1 MLVSCQAYKS
11 VSSKYNILYN
21 GELFL
26 DEGITQ
32 LKESYNETFWDIIPV
47 LIENNITNKLPDYP
61 SKNFLKSEEKAIKVI
76 QKMGDDN
83 NIDSEYINQA
93 YLLLGKSRFYDKR
106 YLSSIQA
113 LNYILK
119 QNEKS
124 KFWFESLFY
133 RALIFI
139 NLEQYES
146 AISYVEKEQKKF
158 KISESEKSIIYQ
170 IIAEAYAKKKDFKK
184 VISSLQNS
192 VRFSNNNENIR
203 RTNFIIAQSFS
214 ALNDNDSTA
223 FYLENSLR
231 TKASKFEE
239 IYLDAK
245 LKLSLINLDSHDEFF
260 YKKELNRPRNFL
272 SRPKI
277 KYYYAVNQ
285 FQKGNVDFAS
295 LLFKETLKLNQND
308 DKLDEK
314 VYEELYKL
322 NLSNKEYLIANN
334 YLDSVI
340 NLLDNQSKKYFILN
354 KKREKLSIVS
364 DLEKENNFI
373 DSLFYL
379 STFTVEDLYEKL
391 YSKKVNQT
399 KIPNELLAEN
409 RSKTNSIFYFNNNSA
424 IASGLKQFK
433 NVWGKRERVDN
444 WRLSKVN
451 FIEVEK
457 EQGESKFSNFNIDND
472 VDQLIK
478 LIPYSKSRKDSLNKI
493 KNSNFYKKGLYF
505 YEYFND
511 LESSLENFN
520 KIDSELASELEY
532 LQSQYYLYRIYNTKE
547 FKNSK
552 IANQI
557 KINIIQNYSSS
568 SIAKTLS
575 KDELKIQ
582 NKVNIENYIESL
594 KDKLESNRIDYA
606 VRSIDSVLSKS
617 ITRTNRF
624 DLLLFKAELEAG
636 EKGID
641 NYINSLNE
649 LIEFYPELSQG
660 LKKKTVFLDQLNTK
674 KSMSINDS
682 SFIVF
687 FETDTKFNLNSL
699 MDIEYN
705 IDEYDGNTNLL
716 SFYGFQSILKAKD
729 FAEQLIKKNKILSNN
744 KYFVI
749 STPQYINML
758 IFKTLDELKK

>member
-26 DEGITQ
+26 DEGISQ
-32 LKESYNETFWDIIPV
+32 LKESYNENFWEIIPV
-47 LIENNITNKLPDYP
+47 LTENNITNTLPDYP

-119 QNEKS
+119 QNKKS
-124 KFWFESLFY
+124 KFWFEALFY

-146 AISYVEKEQKKF
+146 SISFVEKEQKKF
-158 KISESEKSIIYQ
+158 KISESEKSTIYQ
-170 IIAEAYAKKKDFKK
+170 IIAEAYSRKNDLNK
-184 VISSLQNS
+184 VISSLKYAL
-192 VRFSNNNENIR
+192 RFSNNNEDIR
-203 RTNFIIAQSFS
+203 RINFIIAQSFS
-214 ALNDNDSTA
+214 KLNENDSTSL
-223 FYLENSLR
+223 YLEKSLS

-245 LKLSLINLDSHDEFF
+245 LKLSLINEDLYDESF
-260 YKKELNRPRNFL
+260 YKTELNRPRNFL
-272 SRPKI
+272 SSAKI

-285 FQKGNVDFAS
+285 FQKGNVDLAS
-295 LLFKETLKLNQND
+295 LLLKEAIKLNQND
-308 DKLDEK
+308 DKLNEK
-314 VYEELYKL
+314 VYEQLYSL
-322 NLSNKEYLIANN
+322 NLSDKKYLIANN
-334 YLDSVI
+334 YLDSLM
-340 NLLDNQSKKYFILN
+340 NLLDNQSKKYFILS
-354 KKREKLSIVS
+354 KKREKLNIVS
-364 DLEKENNFI
+364 ELEKENNLI

-379 STFTVEDLYEKL
+379 STFTQVDLYEKL
-391 YSKKVNQT
+391 FLENVDKVKTSDQSKKQ
-399 KIPNELLAEN
+399 N
-409 RSKTNSIFYFNNNSA
+409 RLGANSIFYFNNSSA

-451 FIEVEK
+451 FIDVEK
-457 EQGESKFSNFNIDND
+457 EQGETKVLNFN
-472 VDQLIK
+472 VDSDIEQLIK
-478 LIPYSKSRKDSLNKI
+478 LIPYSATKKDSLNKI

-511 LESSLENFN
+511 LESSLENFK
-520 KIDSELASELEY
+520 KIDSQLVTELEY
-532 LQSQYYLYRIYNTKE
+532 LQSQYYLYRIYNSDL

-552 IANQI
+552 IRDQI
-557 KINIIQNYSSS
+557 KTNIIKNYPSS
-568 SIAKTLS
+568 SIAKTLF
-575 KDELKIQ
+575 KDKLQ
-582 NKVNIENYIESL
+582 NQNNVNISKYLDSL
-594 KDKLESNRIDYA
+594 KDKVDVNKIDYA
-606 VRSIDSVLSKS
+606 ISSIDSVLSKS
-617 ITRTNRF
+617 ISRINSF
-624 DLLLFKAELEAG
+624 DLLLFKAELEAK

-641 NYINSLNE
+641 SYINSLNE
-649 LIEFYPELSQG
+649 LIQFYPELSTG
-660 LKKKTVFLDQLNTK
+660 LKEKIAFLIQLTTK

-687 FETDTKFNLNSL
+687 FEIDTKFNVDTLELN
-699 MDIEYN
+699 EYN
-705 IDEYDGNTNLL
+705 IDKYDRATNLL
-716 SFYGFQSILKAKD
+716 SFYGFKSISKAKD
-729 FAEQLIKKNKILSNN
+729 FADQLIKKNKILSNN

>member
-1 MLVSCQAYKS
+1 MLVSCKAYKS

-26 DEGITQ
+26 DEGVAQ
-32 LKESYNETFWDIIPV
+32 LKESYNENFWDIIPV
-47 LIENNITNKLPDYP
+47 LIENNITNTLPDYP
-61 SKNFLKSEEKAIKVI
+61 SQNFLKSEEKASKVI

-83 NIDSEYINQA
+83 NIDSEYINQS

-119 QNEKS
+119 QNKKS
-124 KFWFESLFY
+124 KFWFEAFFY

-146 AISYVEKEQKKF
+146 AISFVEKEQKKF
-158 KISESEKSIIYQ
+158 KFSESEKSIIYQ
-170 IIAEAYAKKKDFKK
+170 INAEAYSKKKDFKK
-184 VISSLQNS
+184 IISSLHNAA
-192 VRFSNNNENIR
+192 RFSKNNEDIR
-203 RTNFIIAQSFS
+203 RINFIIAQSFS
-214 ALNDNDSTA
+214 ALNENDSTSL
-223 FYLENSLR
+223 YLEKSIS

-245 LKLSLINLDSHDEFF
+245 LKLSLINFDLYDESFF
-260 YKKELNRPRNFL
+260 KKELNRPRNFL
-272 SRPKI
+272 SLAKI
-277 KYYYAVNQ
+277 KYYYAANQ
-285 FQKGNVDFAS
+285 FQKGNVDIAS
-295 LLFKETLKLNQND
+295 LLFREALKLNQND
-308 DKLDEK
+308 DKLNEK
-314 VYEELYKL
+314 VYEQLYAL
-322 NLSNKEYLIANN
+322 NLSDKEYLTANN

-354 KKREKLSIVS
+354 KKREKLNIVS
-364 DLEKENNFI
+364 DLEKENNLI

-379 STFTVEDLYEKL
+379 STFTKEDLYEKL
-391 YSKKVNQT
+391 YLEKVNKI
-399 KIPNELLAEN
+399 KIPNESLTEN
-409 RSKTNSIFYFNNNSA
+409 RLKINSIFYFNNNSA
-424 IASGLKQFK
+424 IASGLRQFK

-451 FIEVEK
+451 FIDIKK
-457 EQGESKFSNFNIDND
+457 EEGESKLSNFNVDND
-472 VDQLIK
+472 IDQLIK
-478 LIPYSKSRKDSLNKI
+478 LVPYSKSRKDSLNKI

-520 KIDSELASELEY
+520 NIDSELLSELQY

-547 FKNSK
+547 FKNTK
-552 IANQI
+552 IANEI
-557 KINIIQNYSSS
+557 KKNIIQNYSSS
-568 SIAKTLS
+568 SIAKALS
-575 KDELKIQ
+575 KNQLQIQ
-582 NKVNIENYIESL
+582 NNVNIENYIESL
-594 KDKLESNRIDYA
+594 KDKLESNRVDHL
-606 VRSIDSVLSKS
+606 VKSIDSVLSKP

-624 DLLLFKAELEAG
+624 DLLLFKAELEAD

-641 NYINSLNE
+641 SYIKSLNE
-649 LIEFYPELSQG
+649 LIEFYPELSDG
-660 LKKKTVFLDQLNTK
+660 LKEKIVFLDQLNAK
-674 KSMSINDS
+674 KSMLIKDS

-687 FETDTKFNLNSL
+687 FETDKKFNLNSL
-699 MDIEYN
+699 VQVEYN
-705 IDEYDGNTNLL
+705 IDEYDSATNLI
-716 SFYGFQSILKAKD
+716 SFYGFKSILKGKD
-729 FAEQLIKKNKILSNN
+729 FANQLIKKNKTLSNN

-758 IFKTLDELKK
+758 VFKTLDKLKK